1 MKPVSESEPAG
12 DGSHQSSPALRAA
25 LDAWERLAAFGW
37 REHQIKG
44 RGVVVINR
52 RDLLANAANARRL
65 PLSYVP
71 LDHIPAGD
79 DVRPL
84 VRDYDPHNQIVLLV
98 GERVGD
104 EQIYVIASDGK
115 TRPLPTQCAGAC

>member
-1 MKPVSESEPAG
+1 MHHT
-12 DGSHQSSPALRAA
+12 GSHQPSPALRTA

-79 DVRPL
+79 DVGPL
-84 VRDYDPHNQIVLLV
+84 VRDYDPNNQIVLLV

-104 EQIYVIASDGK
+104 EQIYVMASDAQ
-115 TRPLPTQCAGAC
+115 TRPVPAQCAGDPAD

>member
-1 MKPVSESEPAG
+1 MSESEPAG
-12 DGSHQSSPALRAA
+12 DGSHQPSPSLRAA

-44 RGVVVINR
+44 RGVVVIDR
-52 RDLLANAANARRL
+52 RDLLANADNARRL

-71 LDHIPAGD
+71 LDDIPAGD

-84 VRDYDPHNQIVLLV
+84 VCDYDPHNQIVLLV

-104 EQIYVIASDGK
+104 EQIYVMASDGQ
-115 TRPLPTQCAGAC
+115 TRPLPAQCAGDRAD

>member
-1 MKPVSESEPAG
+1 MKPVSESESAE
-12 DGSHQSSPALRAA
+12 DGSHRPSPALRAT

-71 LDHIPAGD
+71 LDDIPAGD

-115 TRPLPTQCAGAC
+115 TRPHPAQSAGAC